1 MEFLAGNDSALFN
14 YLIMPLIIF
23 FSRILDVTLG
33 TFRIVMVA
41 RGNKLFAPILGFFE
55 VLIWIIVIGG
65 IMQNIDN
72 WLNIIAYAAGFAAGN
87 YVGLLIE
94 ERIAMGIVRVQ
105 IITKKPGNKLITK
118 LVREKYGITYH
129 EARGANG
136 NVNII
141 YSIVNRKKL
150 KKLIGTIR
158 SMNPNAFYTVED
170 VKFVSNEVTTYYSA
184 KRRIRKGK

>member
-1 MEFLAGNDSALFN
+1 
-14 YLIMPLIIF
+14 
-23 FSRILDVTLG
+23 
-33 TFRIVMVA
+33 MVA
-41 RGNKLFAPILGFFE
+41 RGNKVFAPILGFFE
-55 VLIWIIVIGG
+55 VLIWIIVIGS

-72 WLNIIAYAAGFAAGN
+72 WVNIIAYAAGFATGN

-105 IITKKPGNKLITK
+105 IITKKPANKLITK
-118 LVREKYGITYH
+118 LIKEKYGITYH
-129 EARGANG
+129 EARGSNG

-150 KKLIGTIR
+150 KKLIYSIR

-170 VKFVSNEVTTYYSA
+170 VKFVSNEATTYYSA

>member
-14 YLIMPLIIF
+14 YLFMPLIIF

-150 KKLIGTIR
+150 KKLIETIR

-184 KRRIRKGK
+184 KRRTRKGK

>member
-1 MEFLAGNDSALFN
+1 MEFLAGNDSDLFN

-41 RGNKLFAPILGFFE
+41 RGNKVFAPILGFFE
-55 VLIWIIVIGG
+55 VLIWIIVIGS

-72 WLNIIAYAAGFAAGN
+72 WVNIIAYAAGFATGN

-105 IITKKPGNKLITK
+105 IITKKPANKLITK
-118 LVREKYGITYH
+118 LIKEKYGITYH
-129 EARGANG
+129 EARGSNG

-150 KKLIGTIR
+150 KKLIYSIR

-170 VKFVSNEVTTYYSA
+170 VKFVSNEATTYYSA

>member
-14 YLIMPLIIF
+14 YLFMPLIIF

-105 IITKKPGNKLITK
+105 IITKKPANKLITK
-118 LVREKYGITYH
+118 LIREKYGITYH
-129 EARGANG
+129 EARGSNG

-150 KKLIGTIR
+150 KKLIYSIR